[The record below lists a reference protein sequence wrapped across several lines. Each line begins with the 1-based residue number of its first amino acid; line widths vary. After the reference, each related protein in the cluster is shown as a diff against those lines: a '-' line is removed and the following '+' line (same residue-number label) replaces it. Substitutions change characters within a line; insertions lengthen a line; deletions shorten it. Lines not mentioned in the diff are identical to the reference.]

1 MLQIIIFVLTNMIQT
16 VESNQSYQF
25 YLVRWQMCEIII
37 NHFLYWYLFRYYVWQ
52 FHVLVPIHMLCLAIS
67 CISTNSHMFK
77 KFNHYNVGYSYEFDC
92 VYMESKSLLTN

>member
-1 MLQIIIFVLTNMIQT
+1 MAI
-16 VESNQSYQF
+16 
-25 YLVRWQMCEIII
+25 CEIII

-67 CISTNSHMFK
+67 CMSTFSHMFK

-92 VYMESKSLLTN
+92 EYMESKSLLIN